1 MKRQAE
7 RDDNIEASRKAK
19 RQAVSHEDRFRDGL
33 FDQSV
38 LKDYEKAYAA
48 SKP

>member
-19 RQAVSHEDRFRDGL
+19 RQAVSLEDRFRDGL